1 MGGWVRYLQL
11 QAKAKTGLS
20 AAFLVWSVV
29 AVLALAG
36 TLAFLTTAGFI
47 WLAERYDALTAALIM
62 AGAFFVIAIVAGLC
76 CLVLHRNAVT
86 RARLALA
93 ERKHQPW
100 LDPAML
106 GLGFQIGRSV
116 GWGRLL
122 SLGAVAVLAAGLGR
136 EWFGGR
142 DKPGASES
150 SEDASED

>member
-20 AAFLVWSVV
+20 AALLVW
-29 AVLALAG
+29 AVIALIGLAG
-36 TLAFLTTAGFI
+36 AFVFLTKAGFI
-47 WLAERYDALTAALIM
+47 WLSTRYGALEASLIL
-62 AGAFFVIAIVAGLC
+62 AGAFFLIAVIAALC
-76 CLVLHRNAVT
+76 CLMIHRSAVT
-86 RARLALA
+86 RARIALA

-106 GLGFQIGRSV
+106 GVGLQVGRSV

-136 EWFGGR
+136 EWFGNR
-142 DKPGASES
+142 PPSQDDS
-150 SEDASED
+150 SEQSDES